1 MNEDFDDDDKDD
13 ETSNDEDDDNNES
26 EDFIEDNSTSDND
39 LQDFPDDELLPT
51 LNKKIK
57 SSKIKGKKTG
67 KRIERDNNIF
77 VSAEKFATML
87 EEQNKSKRKSGSS
100 NAFSNR
106 DGASE
111 KQIDWEMKRLQKVKG
126 SFGKRKRKLV
136 HANEKIKRFK
146 R

>member
-13 ETSNDEDDDNNES
+13 ETSNDEDDDDDNES
-26 EDFIEDNSTSDND
+26 EDFIEDNSASDND
-39 LQDFPDDELLPT
+39 LQDFSDDELLPT
-51 LNKKIK
+51 LNKKTK

-67 KRIERDNNIF
+67 KRVDSNIF

-87 EEQNKSKRKSGSS
+87 EEQNKSKRKSGGS

-111 KQIDWEMKRLQKVKG
+111 KQIDWEIKRLQKVKG
-126 SFGKRKRKLV
+126 SFGKRKRKPV
-136 HANEKIKRFK
+136 HANENIKRFK